1 MRWIGTADDL
11 TQNEGPADDD
21 ARVERQVGQLQAML
35 QALQPAERDRFGFVD
50 AVERA
55 ARLET
60 VLRSTDGAA
69 DRERDADQGA
79 CSGVASVTPRE
90 VAVGRLIAGGY
101 TSAEIANLLGLSLRS
116 IEMSRARLR
125 QALDL
130 RTRAEIVRFFRNNE
144 LLEPSG

>member
-11 TQNEGPADDD
+11 TETGGPAGDD
-21 ARVERQVGQLQAML
+21 ARVGRQVRELQAML
-35 QALQPAERDRFGFVD
+35 QAIQPAERDRFGFVE
-50 AVERA
+50 AAERA
-55 ARLET
+55 ARVET

-69 DRERDADQGA
+69 DRGRDADPGA
-79 CSGVASVTPRE
+79 CGGAASVTPRE

-144 LLEPSG
+144 LLESG